1 MTNSSQRW
9 NFLTTNLIISTF
21 KFELITELY
30 ENNYKNED
38 KKLMIK
44 PTWFPTDEIIE
55 NSNIKFMMTKL
66 NINCYNDFYIY
77 SIHQPE
83 SFWDVCINS
92 VGIQFDHPYSHV
104 FKYID
109 DRDNNNDRDNHHD
122 MNSNDDKCRKRIGI
136 LCITIISLPSS
147 LSSSSLF

>member
-1 MTNSSQRW
+1 MSNSSQRW
-9 NFLTTNLIISTF
+9 NFLTTNFIISTF

-38 KKLMIK
+38 KNLMVK

-55 NSNIKFMMTKL
+55 NSNIKCMMKKL
-66 NINCYNDFYIY
+66 SFNCYNNFYRY

-83 SFWDVCINS
+83 RFWDACIIS

-104 FKYID
+104 FTYING
-109 DRDNNNDRDNHHD
+109 RDNNNDSNHD
-122 MNSNDDKCRKRIGI
+122 MNSNDDKCRKSIGM
-136 LCITIISLPSS
+136 LCIISSPSS
-147 LSSSSLF
+147 LSLSLF

>member
-9 NFLTTNLIISTF
+9 NFLTTNFIISTF

-38 KKLMIK
+38 KNNLMIK
-44 PTWFPTDEIIE
+44 PTWFPSDEIIE
-55 NSNIKFMMTKL
+55 KSNIKYMMTKL
-66 NINCYNDFYIY
+66 NLNCYNNFYKY

-83 SFWDVCINS
+83 RFWDACINS

-104 FKYID
+104 FTYINS
-109 DRDNNNDRDNHHD
+109 RDNNNDSK
-122 MNSNDDKCRKRIGI
+122 SNGDKCRERIGM
-136 LCITIISLPSS
+136 LCIIIIS
-147 LSSSSLF
+147 SSSSLF